1 MVLLCTGGFL
11 SNQKAQWSFREALE
25 KMILRVRMSW
35 LGISKKNML
44 QGEMGNQHVVTRSQD
59 LIRNGL
65 MSLEKHRTASNQIPW
80 EWDQEKRVGTKS
92 QKKSSN
98 ERKVLALSKSP
109 FFKQHSQF
117 FSIIQIAVLFH
128 VNTIS
133 AQLCHPSPIAGPDKA
148 QEYVPQAVY

>member
-92 QKKSSN
+92 QKK
-98 ERKVLALSKSP
+98 ALMKGKFWLFLKAP
-109 FFKQHSQF
+109 FLNSIPNFSQLFK
-117 FSIIQIAVLFH
+117 
-128 VNTIS
+128 
-133 AQLCHPSPIAGPDKA
+133 
-148 QEYVPQAVY
+148 